1 MIETQR
7 QRLFDGIQR
16 INAVQHAWCDCDLT
30 TIIDDEFEAA
40 LRLIDLAVIR
50 MGAFYVVELKRLA
63 DKMCA
68 EADRI
73 EKEGTVE

>member
-1 MIETQR
+1 MSAISDR
-7 QRLFDGIQR
+7 
-16 INAVQHAWCDCDLT
+16 
-30 TIIDDEFEAA
+30 
-40 LRLIDLAVIR
+40 AVIR

-73 EKEGTVE
+73 EKEGIGE

>member
-1 MIETQR
+1 MSAISDR
-7 QRLFDGIQR
+7 
-16 INAVQHAWCDCDLT
+16 
-30 TIIDDEFEAA
+30 
-40 LRLIDLAVIR
+40 AVIR